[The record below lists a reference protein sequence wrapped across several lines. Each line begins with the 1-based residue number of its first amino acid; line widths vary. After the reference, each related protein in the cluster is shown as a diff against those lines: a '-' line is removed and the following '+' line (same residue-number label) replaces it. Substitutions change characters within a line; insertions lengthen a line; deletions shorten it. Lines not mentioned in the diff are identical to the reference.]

1 MNMNL
6 DWEIGK
12 EASELDSKPIK
23 ERMKIEKSSIKK
35 IGIAL
40 ILYSVAMVFFYI
52 FL

>member
-1 MNMNL
+1 MNL

-12 EASELDSKPIK
+12 EASELDSKPLK

-35 IGIAL
+35 IGIAF
-40 ILYSVAMVFFYI
+40 IFYSITMVLFYI